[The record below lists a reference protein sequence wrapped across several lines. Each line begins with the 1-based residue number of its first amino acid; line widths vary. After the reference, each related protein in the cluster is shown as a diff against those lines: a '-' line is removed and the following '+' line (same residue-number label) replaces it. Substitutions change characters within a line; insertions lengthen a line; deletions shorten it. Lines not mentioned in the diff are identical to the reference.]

1 MFVCVCEVWWRL
13 VGSTGVK
20 QGMKWEEEGRVYTLK
35 KATPE
40 GAATV
45 SAHPGTLR
53 YFVMILYMCMCVGV
67 KFGGDW
73 WGLRG

>member
-1 MFVCVCEVWWRL
+1 MNEE
-13 VGSTGVK
+13 G
-20 QGMKWEEEGRVYTLK
+20 KWEEEGRVYTLK

-45 SAHPGTLR
+45 SAHPGTLFYIYCVFCR
-53 YFVMILYMCMCVGV
+53 YVCACVN
-67 KFGGDW
+67 FGGDW